1 MDEIK
6 HFLFPMRI
14 YTIEA
19 AEFLRKGCCNKMRR
33 DEVAAC
39 YKIPERLLVEYESW
53 DFVLKEHPQE
63 RFDYNE
69 TDLKRISFIQ
79 FMQKMEFDG
88 AWIHE
93 HIRRKVDG
101 TMSAQDCCR
110 IFRERRKEF
119 LDRIH
124 MLEDKISALDALCYE
139 MKQKINR

>member
-1 MDEIK
+1 
-6 HFLFPMRI
+6 
-14 YTIEA
+14 
-19 AEFLRKGCCNKMRR
+19 MRR

-39 YKIPERLLVEYESW
+39 YKIPESVLVQYESW
-53 DFVLKEHPQE
+53 DFVLKEHQQE
-63 RFDYNE
+63 KFNYNE

-88 AWIHE
+88 VWIRE
-93 HIRRKVDG
+93 HIRRKADG

-110 IFRERRKEF
+110 VFRERRKEF